1 MTQTKIEGKFY
12 PLKSEEW
19 LKSIK
24 ELTHSE
30 LKILYYLR
38 SIDPYSNGVS
48 LSPAQIARDIS
59 TEKVK
64 VHRSTVSRALKSLDR
79 RGFISMELIKV
90 RVKVISQGMLSENN
104 GNVVTTQQCCDH
116 ATQVVPRQQTVQ
128 PHNTSCDQATN
139 CAATQQ
145 LEAESIDISSFQN
158 PKNIKTIK
166 TNQTIQKAEGE
177 KNFSQEVVAQQQ
189 IQNKESNEEK
199 KLVSLSET
207 LEEVS
212 RDVVQDKTKIIS
224 PSKNSTTSNTSNNR
238 SPNFFVERGVQ
249 GAEPRDP
256 SGRKPAHSPS
266 EVPDDLKEKLRELEI
281 PLDSKVLDAIARHD
295 ILQAYGAAAHVEKT
309 WETISNPRSVF
320 LFQLPK
326 QLVEKHRASNYKPPE
341 QVAREQ
347 GITIDWLKKMYPHN
361 WEEVAKHF
369 GII

>member
-79 RGFISMELIKV
+79 RGFISMELIEV

-104 GNVVTTQQCCDH
+104 DNVVATQQCCDH

-145 LEAESIDISSFQN
+145 LEAESIDISSFKN
-158 PKNIKTIK
+158 PKTIKTIK

-177 KNFSQEVVAQQQ
+177 KNFSQEVAAQQQ
-189 IQNKESNEEK
+189 VQNNESKEEK

-207 LEEVS
+207 LEKVS

-249 GAEPRDP
+249 GTEP
-256 SGRKPAHSPS
+256 SSAYSPS

-281 PLDSKVLDAIARHD
+281 PLDSKVLGAIARHD
-295 ILQAYGAAAHVEKT
+295 ISQAYGACAHVEKT

-320 LFQLPK
+320 LYQLPK
-326 QLVEKHRASNYKPPE
+326 QPVEKHRASNYKPSE

-347 GITIDWLKKMYPHN
+347 GITIDWVKKMYPHN

-369 GII
+369 GLI

>member
-1 MTQTKIEGKFY
+1 
-12 PLKSEEW
+12 
-19 LKSIK
+19 
-24 ELTHSE
+24 
-30 LKILYYLR
+30 
-38 SIDPYSNGVS
+38 
-48 LSPAQIARDIS
+48 
-59 TEKVK
+59 
-64 VHRSTVSRALKSLDR
+64 
-79 RGFISMELIKV
+79 
-90 RVKVISQGMLSENN
+90 
-104 GNVVTTQQCCDH
+104 
-116 ATQVVPRQQTVQ
+116 
-128 PHNTSCDQATN
+128 
-139 CAATQQ
+139 
-145 LEAESIDISSFQN
+145 LEAESIDISSFQT

-189 IQNKESNEEK
+189 IQNNESKEEK

-224 PSKNSTTSNTSNNR
+224 PRKNSTTSNTSNNR
-238 SPNFFVERGVQ
+238 SPNFFAERSSQACRVCRQ
-249 GAEPRDP
+249 DATL
-256 SGRKPAHSPS
+256 

-281 PLDSKVLDAIARHD
+281 PLDSKVLGAIARHD

-320 LFQLPK
+320 LYQLPK
-326 QLVEKHRASNYKPPE
+326 QPVEKHRASNYKPPE

-369 GII
+369 GLI